1 MAASPIYIYRNYS
14 DTDTETNENYREN
27 EALPSIETLG

>member
-1 MAASPIYIYRNYS
+1 MAASNMYIYRNYS
-14 DTDTETNENYREN
+14 DTDTVSNSNYRED